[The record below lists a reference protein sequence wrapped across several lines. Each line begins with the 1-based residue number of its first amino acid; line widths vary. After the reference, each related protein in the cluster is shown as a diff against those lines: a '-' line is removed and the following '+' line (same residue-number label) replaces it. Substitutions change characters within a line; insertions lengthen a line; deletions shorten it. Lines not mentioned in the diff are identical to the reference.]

1 MASPDTLAPP
11 RRRLLWWS
19 LAALTIVLGYVEL
32 AIGSDTLAPILLILG
47 YCALVPIAILQ

>member
-1 MASPDTLAPP
+1 MASSDTLAPP

-19 LAALTIVLGYVEL
+19 LAALVIVVGFVEL
-32 AIGSDTLAPILLILG
+32 AIGSETLAPILLILG